1 MSEERATVGATP
13 SARADVIAEV
23 KAIWKLRPPAAIATK
38 ARGRERRDI
47 GILED
52 LVILTARHAER
63 TCRAVVPVK
72 MMSVPRQMCAA
83 AVEQTGAEGHPPR
96 RDPRQL
102 GPKSCYLDRL

>member
-1 MSEERATVGATP
+1 MSEQRATVGATP
-13 SARADVIAEV
+13 SARAEVIAEV

-38 ARGRERRDI
+38 VRGRERRDI
-47 GILED
+47 GIPED

-83 AVEQTGAEGHPPR
+83 AVEQTGAEGHPLR